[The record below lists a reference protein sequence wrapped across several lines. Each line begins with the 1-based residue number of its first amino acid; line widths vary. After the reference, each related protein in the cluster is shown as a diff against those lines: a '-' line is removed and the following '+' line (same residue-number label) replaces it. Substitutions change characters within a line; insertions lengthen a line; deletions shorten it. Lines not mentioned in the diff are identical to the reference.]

1 MSAKLRNLEVVGCSM
16 LGPHMKRVTL
26 GGESLSDF
34 PEDQESG
41 YVKVLFEKDT
51 ESDTSANQKDRFLMR
66 SYTIRSYRASSQEL
80 DLDFLLHGDTGPAS
94 RWATGAKAGDRISV
108 AGPGPKKLADENAD
122 WYLFVGDL
130 TSLPAISVNLERLDR
145 TAKGFALLEVISPED
160 EIGIEAPDNVEIQ
173 WVVNPNPLEGS
184 NALMQ
189 SLREIPWLEGEPY
202 VWIAGEFE
210 IMRSGRKFVRKEKQV
225 DKKSSYISSYWKIG
239 ETDEGMKIAK
249 ALDAAENE

>member
-1 MSAKLRNLEVVGCSM
+1 M

-41 YVKVLFEKDT
+41 YVKVLFEKDP
-51 ESDTSANQKDRFLMR
+51 ESNTSSNQKDSFLMR

-145 TAKGFALLEVISPED
+145 AAKGFALLEVISPED
-160 EIGIEAPDNVEIQ
+160 EIQIEAPENLEIR
-173 WVVNPNPLEGS
+173 WVVNPAPLEGS

-189 SLREIPWLEGEPY
+189 SLRKIPWLEGDPY

-210 IMRSGRKFVRKEKQV
+210 IMRRGRKFARKEKQV

-249 ALDAAENE
+249 ARDAAENE